1 MVGMRRAML
10 AGTVVVATLLV
21 AAWPAAAGRDPAPAR
36 AGAVVAQELRAD
48 FNGDD
53 FDDLTVGVPGED
65 LGVHADAG
73 AVNVQYG
80 SASGLAGDG
89 QVLTQGTPE
98 DGDRFGTALA
108 KGFFNDDDFVD
119 LAVGAPDEDIG
130 RTDAAGVV
138 IVFYGSADGLTGPG
152 DILQQANPESGD
164 RFGSTLDSGDVNDDT
179 IDDLAVGAPG
189 EDVGSAGDAGAVT
202 LFLGFPG
209 GLGSAPPIQ
218 NLFQSSPE
226 NGDRFGSALEAA
238 PFGGDPGFD
247 LAVGAPGETVALAG
261 AAGAVTVFS
270 SDGEGLGVVGQA
282 IVQGNPEAGDLFG
295 FALVSG
301 SFRANGN
308 FDLAV
313 GVPGEDISASPDIGS
328 VALFSGQ
335 AGGLSG
341 INPRNLFQRQGG
353 VGGREETGDQFGW
366 SLAAG
371 LYNGD
376 DFYDLAVG
384 APGED
389 IGTVRDAGAVNTLH
403 GSAGGLAGT
412 GQVLFQGRD
421 GLGDVVEFDD
431 RFGQALAKGRF
442 FNDFNGDAF
451 SDLAVG
457 APFENVDGW
466 PAAGL
471 VNLLEGSAAGGLVGS
486 GVVLFQGADL
496 GGGARVGGN
505 AEARDIFGG
514 SVE

>member
-1 MVGMRRAML
+1 MRRVILVGTVLLATFLAAQWPAL
-10 AGTVVVATLLV
+10 AGGG
-21 AAWPAAAGRDPAPAR
+21 AAPGRTAAPDDR
-36 AGAVVAQELRAD
+36 QLRVD

-53 FDDLTVGVPGED
+53 FSDLAVGAPSED

-80 SASGLAGDG
+80 SAGGLAGDG
-89 QVLTQGTPE
+89 QVLSQGTPE
-98 DGDRFGTALA
+98 DGDQFGTALA

-119 LAVGAPDEDIG
+119 LAVGAPGEDVG

-138 IVFYGSADGLTGPG
+138 TVFYGSAAGLTGPG
-152 DILQQANPESGD
+152 DILQQTNPENGD
-164 RFGSTLDSGDVNDDT
+164 TFGTALDSGDFNDDDL
-179 IDDLAVGAPG
+179 DDLAVGAPG
-189 EDVGSAGDAGAVT
+189 EDVGLASSAGAVT

-209 GLGSAPPIQ
+209 GLGAAPPIQ

-261 AAGAVTVFS
+261 AAGAATVFS
-270 SDGEGLGVVGQA
+270 SDGEGLGVVGQV
-282 IVQGNPEAGDLFG
+282 ILQGNPEVGDLFG
-295 FALVSG
+295 FALASG
-301 SFRANGN
+301 SFRHNGN

-313 GVPGEDISASPDIGS
+313 GAPGEDIGASPDVGS
-328 VALFSGQ
+328 VALFAGQ

-341 INPRNLFQRQGG
+341 INPRNLFQFQGG
-353 VGGREETGDQFGW
+353 VGGRPETADQFGW

-384 APGED
+384 VPGED
-389 IGTVRDAGAVNTLH
+389 IGTVVDAGAVNTLH
-403 GSAGGLAGT
+403 GATGGLAGT
-412 GQVLFQGRD
+412 GQVLFQGD
-421 GLGDVVEFDD
+421 NALGDVVESGD
-431 RFGQALAKGRF
+431 RFGQTLAKGRF

-457 APFENVDGW
+457 VAFEGVGDRVG
-466 PAAGL
+466 AGL
-471 VNLLEGSAAGGLVGS
+471 VNLLEGSAGGLLGS
-486 GVVLFQGADL
+486 NTVLFQGVDL
-496 GGGARVGGN
+496 GGGARVGGV
-505 AEARDIFGG
+505 AEHGDAFGAA
-514 SVE
+514 VE

>member
-1 MVGMRRAML
+1 MRRVIL
-10 AGTVVVATLLV
+10 VGTVVLATFLA
-21 AAWPAAAGRDPAPAR
+21 AAWPAAAGRAPAPAR
-36 AGAVVAQELRAD
+36 TGAVAAQELRAD
-48 FNGDD
+48 FNGDNL
-53 FDDLTVGVPGED
+53 DDLAIGVPGED

-80 SASGLAGDG
+80 SAAGLAGDG

-98 DGDRFGTALA
+98 GGDRFGTALA

-119 LAVGAPDEDIG
+119 LAVGAPAEDIG

-138 IVFYGSADGLTGPG
+138 IVFYGSAGGLTGPG
-152 DILQQANPESGD
+152 DILQQTSPENGD
-164 RFGSTLDSGDVNDDT
+164 GFGSTVDSGDFNGDT
-179 IDDLAVGAPG
+179 LDDLAVGAPG

-209 GLGSAPPIQ
+209 GLGSVPPIQ
-218 NLFQSSPE
+218 NLVQSSPE

-261 AAGAVTVFS
+261 AAGAVTVFY
-270 SDGEGLGVVGQA
+270 SDGEGLGVVGQTLL
-282 IVQGNPEAGDLFG
+282 QGNPEVGDLFG

-301 SFRANGN
+301 SFRSNGN

-403 GSAGGLAGT
+403 GSATGLAGT
-412 GQVLFQGRD
+412 GQVLFQGD
-421 GLGDVVEFDD
+421 DALGDVAEPGD

-457 APFENVDGW
+457 VPLEGVGGR
-466 PAAGL
+466 PGAGL
-471 VNLLEGSAAGGLVGS
+471 VNLLGGSAADGLLGS
-486 GVVLFQGADL
+486 GVVLFQGAAL
-496 GGGARVGGN
+496 GGGARVGGT
-505 AEARDIFGG
+505 AEAGDVFGG
-514 SVE
+514 AVE

>member
-1 MVGMRRAML
+1 MRRAIL
-10 AGTVVVATLLV
+10 AGTVVATLL
-21 AAWPAAAGRDPAPAR
+21 AAAGPAAAGRGPAPGPA
-36 AGAVVAQELRAD
+36 AAAQDRELRVD
-48 FNGDD
+48 FNGDNL
-53 FDDLTVGVPGED
+53 DDLAIGAPGED

-80 SASGLAGDG
+80 SAGGPAGDG
-89 QVLTQGTPE
+89 QVLSQGTPE
-98 DGDRFGTALA
+98 GGDRFGTALA

-119 LAVGAPDEDIG
+119 LAVGAPAEDIG

-138 IVFYGSADGLTGPG
+138 TVFYGSADGLTGPG
-152 DILQQANPESGD
+152 DILQQTTPENGD
-164 RFGSTLDSGDVNDDT
+164 GFGATLDSGDFNDDT
-179 IDDLAVGAPG
+179 FDDLAVGAPG
-189 EDVGSAGDAGAVT
+189 EDVGSAVDAGAVT
-202 LFLGFPG
+202 MFLGFPG
-209 GLGSAPPIQ
+209 GLGAAPPLQ

-261 AAGAVTVFS
+261 AAGAVTVFP
-270 SDGEGLGVVGQA
+270 SDGEGLGVVGQTLL
-282 IVQGNPEAGDLFG
+282 QGNPETGDLFG
-295 FALVSG
+295 SALVSG
-301 SFRANGN
+301 SFRHNGN

-313 GVPGEDISASPDIGS
+313 GVPGEDISARPDIGS
-328 VALFSGQ
+328 VALFSGTP
-335 AGGLSG
+335 AGLSG

-353 VGGREETGDQFGW
+353 VGGTEETGDQFGW

-384 APGED
+384 VPGED
-389 IGTVRDAGAVNTLH
+389 VGTVFDAGAVNTLH

-412 GQVLFQGRD
+412 GVTLFQGD
-421 GLGDVVEFDD
+421 GRVGDAAETGD

-457 APFENVDGW
+457 VPLEDVVARPD
-466 PAAGL
+466 AGL
-471 VNLLEGSAAGGLVGS
+471 VNLLEGSAADGLVGS
-486 GVVLFQGADL
+486 AAVLVQGADL
-496 GGGARVGGN
+496 GGGARVGGA
-505 AEARDIFGG
+505 AEAGDVFGV

>member
-1 MVGMRRAML
+1 MRRVML
-10 AGTVVVATLLV
+10 VGTVVVATFLA
-21 AAWPAAAGRDPAPAR
+21 AAWPAAAGRDLAPAR
-36 AGAVVAQELRAD
+36 TGAVVAQELRAD
-48 FNGDD
+48 FNGDTL
-53 FDDLTVGVPGED
+53 DDLAIGVPGED

-80 SASGLAGDG
+80 SAGGLAGDG

-119 LAVGAPDEDIG
+119 LAVGAPAEDVG

-138 IVFYGSADGLTGPG
+138 TVFYGSAGGLTGPG
-152 DILQQANPESGD
+152 DILQQTSPENGD
-164 RFGSTLDSGDVNDDT
+164 GFGSALDSGDVQGDG

-189 EDVGSAGDAGAVT
+189 EDVGSAVDAGAVSLYFGFEDG
-202 LFLGFPG
+202 LFER
-209 GLGSAPPIQ
+209 PIQ

-270 SDGEGLGVVGQA
+270 SDGEGLGVVGQTLL
-282 IVQGNPEAGDLFG
+282 QGNPEVGDLFG

-301 SFRANGN
+301 SFRHNGH

-313 GVPGEDISASPDIGS
+313 GAPGEDIGASPDIGS

-341 INPRNLFQRQGG
+341 INPRNLFQFQGG
-353 VGGREETGDQFGW
+353 VGGRPETGDQFGW

-384 APGED
+384 VPGED

-403 GSAGGLAGT
+403 GGDDGLAGT
-412 GQVLFQGRD
+412 GQVLFQGD
-421 GLGDVVEFDD
+421 GGLGDAVEADD

-442 FNDFNGDAF
+442 SNNFNDDAF
-451 SDLAVG
+451 DDLAVG
-457 APFENVDGW
+457 VAFEDVGARPD
-466 PAAGL
+466 AGV
-471 VNLLEGSAAGGLVGS
+471 VNLLQGSAADGLLGS
-486 GVVLFQGADL
+486 GAVLFQGADL
-496 GGGARVGGN
+496 GGGARVGGT
-505 AEARDIFGG
+505 AEAGDVFGV

>member
-1 MVGMRRAML
+1 MRRVML
-10 AGTVVVATLLV
+10 AATVVVATFLA
-21 AAWPAAAGRDPAPAR
+21 AAWPATAGRDLAPAR
-36 AGAVVAQELRAD
+36 TGAVVAQELRAD

-53 FDDLTVGVPGED
+53 LDDLAVGVPGED

-80 SASGLAGDG
+80 SAGGLAGDG

-98 DGDRFGTALA
+98 DGDRFGSALA

-119 LAVGAPDEDIG
+119 LAVGAPAEDIG

-138 IVFYGSADGLTGPG
+138 VVFYGSAGGLTGPG
-152 DILQQANPESGD
+152 DILQQTNPENGD
-164 RFGSTLDSGDVNDDT
+164 GFGSALDSGDVQGDG

-218 NLFQSSPE
+218 NLFQGSPE
-226 NGDRFGSALEAA
+226 NGDRFGAALEAA

-261 AAGAVTVFS
+261 AAGAVTVFY
-270 SDGEGLGVVGQA
+270 SDGEGLGVVGQTLL
-282 IVQGNPEAGDLFG
+282 QGNPEVGDLFG

-301 SFRANGN
+301 SFRHNGH

-313 GVPGEDISASPDIGS
+313 GVPGEDIGASPDIGS
-328 VALFSGQ
+328 VALFAGQ

-403 GSAGGLAGT
+403 GSAVGLAGT
-412 GQVLFQGRD
+412 GQVLFQGD
-421 GLGDVVEFDD
+421 GGLGDAAEPND

-442 FNDFNGDAF
+442 SNNFNDDAF
-451 SDLAVG
+451 DDLAVG
-457 APFENVDGW
+457 VAFEDVGDRFD
-466 PAAGL
+466 AGL
-471 VNLLEGSAAGGLVGS
+471 VNLLDGSAADGLLGS
-486 GVVLFQGADL
+486 GTVLFQGADL
-496 GGGARVGGN
+496 GGGARVGGT
-505 AEARDIFGG
+505 AEAGDVFGG